1 MIMAAKEV
9 VGMEV
14 RGGMTNE
21 LVFWKYEMASR
32 QFIIREG
39 SWGKS
44 CGRSNDNF
52 DDGDDDSDNDG
63 DSDDSDDN
71 SDDGDDDSENDDDF
85 DYFND
90 DSDDNSDDG
99 DDDSV
104 PAKPCLE
111 SDAESPSWQGR
122 GPGGN
127 KH

>member
-1 MIMAAKEV
+1 MMVAKAV

-21 LVFWKYEMASR
+21 LVFLKYEMASR

-71 SDDGDDDSENDDDF
+71 SDDGDDDS
-85 DYFND
+85 
-90 DSDDNSDDG
+90 
-99 DDDSV
+99 V